1 MSAVSTVAPA
11 GMVRGLPTAL
21 ASGSARRAAS
31 SATASA
37 SAASTR
43 RRFDARALD
52 AVGAVR
58 GRARRVVR
66 AAAAGPD
73 DSRDS
78 GDFDIAGL
86 LTGGAPP
93 TEEARATEMRLGRA
107 AMLGFFFTTLGDV
120 VTRGEG
126 PLEQLRDEETY
137 VLTHINPVALVKD
150 ALELA
155 GFYVES
161 VFIVWVCLAAC
172 FLLAVQQGLASP
184 VRTYSSRKDTASS
197 SARGAARVDAMIDS
211 VKEAVNDV
219 VTEQEPYERFN
230 GRLAMVGFALAVV
243 GDKVTGGLG
252 PLEQLNG
259 ETGIPVIDA
268 ELFGAFFLFG
278 VFFNVVATGV
288 TVGTRAWQKGK
299 SVM

>member
-1 MSAVSTVAPA
+1 MSAVSAVAPA
-11 GMVRGLPTAL
+11 GMVRGLPDGL

-31 SATASA
+31 SASASA

-43 RRFDARALD
+43 RRFDARALH

-58 GRARRVVR
+58 GRARRAVR
-66 AAAAGPD
+66 AAAAGPG
-73 DSRDS
+73 DS
-78 GDFDIAGL
+78 GDSGGFDISGL

-93 TEEARATEMRLGRA
+93 TEEARVTERRLGRA
-107 AMLGFFFTTLGDV
+107 AMLGFFFTTLGEV

-126 PLEQLRDEETY
+126 PLEQLRLEKSY
-137 VLTHINPVALVKD
+137 VLNHINPVALVKD

-184 VRTYSSRKDTASS
+184 VRTYSSRKDAVSK
-197 SARGAARVDAMIDS
+197 ARGAARVDVMIDS
-211 VKEAVNDV
+211 VKEALNDV

-230 GRLAMVGFALAVV
+230 GRLAMVGFAFAVV
-243 GDKVTGGLG
+243 GDTVTGGSG

-268 ELFGAFFLFG
+268 ELFGAFFLLG
-278 VFFNVVATGV
+278 VLFNVVATGV

-299 SVM
+299 SVS

>member
-37 SAASTR
+37 SAASTL

-66 AAAAGPD
+66 AAAAGSD

-137 VLTHINPVALVKD
+137 VLTHVNPVALVQD
-150 ALELA
+150 ALGLA

-184 VRTYSSRKDTASS
+184 VRTYSSRKDNASA
-197 SARGAARVDAMIDS
+197 ARGAARVDAMIDS